1 MMRLPLRFGL
11 ICLLAA
17 ATAGCD
23 PSPPV
28 APTPTVPAADFGR
41 FEGDIVAV
49 WDANGR
55 NMTLREDFAY
65 LDPQGRRWPAPA
77 GSVVDGASIPRLFW
91 TLIGGPF
98 EGKYRN
104 ASVVHDVGCVEM
116 RQTWEDV
123 HRMFFEA
130 CRCAGVEESQA
141 KIMYYAVYHF
151 GPRWQPVVE
160 TIVQQVPDATGQ
172 VVERQVTV
180 EHAVRIDPP
189 PPTPD
194 ELAQVQEYI
203 QEDKP
208 EPLAIERF
216 NRASLHRRPRQ
227 SRPQSPPHSPT
238 GKAAIRDQR
247 EAAAK
252 PDFAVGAPARQPPSP
267 SSASDQPQARP
278 LPRSVR
284 APSAASLEQAE
295 QDWAIEIVRQH
306 LEQQADM
313 PRPAEYRV
321 ERARDG
327 YLVLVQFLHE
337 DEQGQM
343 VPYEGGTCSVR
354 LSREG
359 QVREVV
365 SGIL

>member
-1 MMRLPLRFGL
+1 MRLPLRFGL

-151 GPRWQPVVE
+151 GPRWQPIVE
-160 TIVQQVPDATGQ
+160 EIVKQVPDATGQ
-172 VVERQVTV
+172 LVERQVTV

-203 QEDKP
+203 QEDNP

-216 NRASLHRRPRQ
+216 SRGSLHRRPRR
-227 SRPQSPPHSPT
+227 SRPQGPPHSPM

-247 EAAAK
+247 DAAAK
-252 PDFAVGAPARQPPSP
+252 PDFAAGPASE
-267 SSASDQPQARP
+267 PQTRP
-278 LPRSVR
+278 LPKSAR
-284 APSAASLEQAE
+284 ASSAASLEQAE
-295 QDWAIEIVRQH
+295 QDWAIEIVRQY
-306 LEQQADM
+306 LEQQAGV

-343 VPYEGGTCSVR
+343 VPYQGGTCSVR

-359 QVREVV
+359 QIREVV
-365 SGIL
+365 SGTL